1 MTIKRSQGDRM
12 ELLSTSIKGLD
23 EEIGGGIPKG
33 SIILLSGTPGTY
45 KSSMAYSILYK
56 AAHEEGSMGI
66 FLLLDQSMD
75 SLVRQQEGM
84 GRPMDQKAKE
94 HIIVSDVGRIRA
106 AMDKFSTDNDWMEAL
121 RSYVEYIVEKRDAE
135 LLVIDSLPVL
145 EILSGEVN
153 KRKFLFELFEWMR
166 GLGTTTI
173 LISEKKNLDM
183 EYGEEEFLSDGVFQ
197 LTLSPVGEVDLQRR
211 IRCIKLRGM
220 DHNTSMF
227 ALDHKGKGFIISP
240 AI

>member
-1 MTIKRSQGDRM
+1 M
-12 ELLSTSIKGLD
+12 ELISTAVKGLD
-23 EEIGGGIPKG
+23 QEIGGGIPKG
-33 SIILLSGTPGTY
+33 SIVLFTGTPGTY
-45 KSSMAYSILYK
+45 KSSMAYSLLYN
-56 AAHEEGSMGI
+56 AANTGRSMGI
-66 FLLLDQSMD
+66 FLLLEQSMD
-75 SLVRQQEGM
+75 SLVSQQERM
-84 GRPMDQKAKE
+84 GRPHEGIARD

-121 RSYVEYIVEKRDAE
+121 RSYVQYLVEKRNAE

-153 KRKFLFELFEWMR
+153 RRKFLFELFEWMR

-173 LISEKKNLDM
+173 LISEKKSLDM

-211 IRCIKLRGM
+211 IRCIKMRGM

-227 ALDHKGKGFIISP
+227 ALDHREGRFVISP

>member
-1 MTIKRSQGDRM
+1 M
-12 ELLSTSIKGLD
+12 ELISTSIKGLD
-23 EEIGGGIPKG
+23 QEIGGGIPRG
-33 SIILLSGTPGTY
+33 SIVLFTGTPGTY
-45 KSSMAYSILYK
+45 KSSAAYSLLYR
-56 AAHEEGSMGI
+56 AAREDGSMGI
-66 FLLLDQSMD
+66 FLLLEQSMD
-75 SLVRQQEGM
+75 SLVSQQERM
-84 GRPMDQKAKE
+84 GRPHEGRAKD

-121 RSYVEYIVEKRDAE
+121 RSYVQYLVEKRNAE

-145 EILSGEVN
+145 EILSGETN
-153 KRKFLFELFEWMR
+153 RRKFLFELFEWMR

-173 LISEKKNLDM
+173 LISEKKGLDM

-211 IRCIKLRGM
+211 IRCIKMRGM

-227 ALDHKGKGFIISP
+227 ALEHRDGKFIISP

>member
-1 MTIKRSQGDRM
+1 MDLI
-12 ELLSTSIKGLD
+12 STSIKGFD
-23 EEIGGGIPKG
+23 EEIGGGVPKG
-33 SIILLSGTPGTY
+33 SIILLTGTPGTY
-45 KSSMAYSILYK
+45 KSSMAFSMLYK
-56 AAHEEGSMGI
+56 AAHEDDSVGI
-66 FLLLDQSMD
+66 FLLLEHSMK
-75 SLVRQQEGM
+75 SLTIQQERM
-84 GRPMDQKAKE
+84 GRPMDENAKK

-121 RSYVEYIVEKRDAE
+121 RAYVEYIVEQRNAE

-145 EILSGEVN
+145 EILSGHTN

-166 GLGTTTI
+166 DLGTTTI
-173 LISEKKNLDM
+173 LITEKPGLDM

-197 LTLSPVGEVDLQRR
+197 LTLTPVGEVDLQRR
-211 IRCIKLRGM
+211 IRCIKMRGM

-227 ALDHKGKGFIISP
+227 ALDHKDEEFVISP

>member
-1 MTIKRSQGDRM
+1 M
-12 ELLSTSIKGLD
+12 ELISTSIKGFD

-33 SIILLSGTPGTY
+33 SIILLTGTPGTY
-45 KSSMAYSILYK
+45 KSSMAFSMLYQ
-56 AAHEEGSMGI
+56 AAHDDGSVGI
-66 FLLLDQSMD
+66 FLLLEQSMK
-75 SLVRQQEGM
+75 SLTNQQERM
-84 GRPMDQKAKE
+84 GRPMDDKAKK
-94 HIIVSDVGRIRA
+94 HIVVSDVGRIRA

-121 RSYVEYIVEKRDAE
+121 RSYVEYIVGQRNAE

-145 EILSGEVN
+145 EILSGHNN

-173 LISEKKNLDM
+173 LITEKPSLDM
-183 EYGEEEFLSDGVFQ
+183 EYGEEEFLSDGVIQ
-197 LTLSPVGEVDLQRR
+197 LTLTPVGEVDLQRR
-211 IRCIKLRGM
+211 IRCIKMRGL

-227 ALDHKGKGFIISP
+227 ALDHKDSGFVISP

>member
-1 MTIKRSQGDRM
+1 M
-12 ELLSTSIKGLD
+12 ELIATSIKGLD

-45 KSSMAYSILYK
+45 KSSVAYSMLYN
-56 AAHEEGSMGI
+56 AAITKNTMGI
-66 FLLLDQSMD
+66 FLLLEQSMK
-75 SLVRQQEGM
+75 SLLSQQERM
-84 GRPMDQKAKE
+84 ERPMDERVQKNM
-94 HIIVSDVGRIRA
+94 IVSDVGRIRA
-106 AMDKFSTDNDWMEAL
+106 AAEKFSTENDWMHAL
-121 RSYVEYIVEKRDAE
+121 RSYVEYLVEKRKAE

-145 EILSGEVN
+145 EILSEEKN
-153 KRKFLFELFEWMR
+153 RRKFLFELFEWLR

-173 LISEKKNLDM
+173 MISEKKSLDM
-183 EYGEEEFLSDGVFQ
+183 DYGEEEFLADGVFQ

-227 ALDHKGKGFIISP
+227 ALDHKNGSFRVGP

>member
-1 MTIKRSQGDRM
+1 MDLI
-12 ELLSTSIKGLD
+12 STSIKGFD
-23 EEIGGGIPKG
+23 EEIGGGVPKG
-33 SIILLSGTPGTY
+33 SIILLTGTPGTY
-45 KSSMAYSILYK
+45 KSSMAFSMLYK
-56 AAHEEGSMGI
+56 AAHEDDSVGI
-66 FLLLDQSMD
+66 FLLLEQSMK
-75 SLVRQQEGM
+75 SLTIQQERM
-84 GRPMDQKAKE
+84 GRPMDENAKK

-121 RSYVEYIVEKRDAE
+121 RSYVEYIVEQRNAE

-145 EILSGEVN
+145 EILSGHTN

-166 GLGTTTI
+166 DLGTTTI
-173 LISEKKNLDM
+173 LITEKPGLDM

-197 LTLSPVGEVDLQRR
+197 LTLTPVGEVDLQRR
-211 IRCIKLRGM
+211 IRCIKMRGM

-227 ALDHKGKGFIISP
+227 AIDHKDEEFVISP

>member
-1 MTIKRSQGDRM
+1 MKLI
-12 ELLSTSIKGLD
+12 STSVKGLD

-45 KSSMAYSILYK
+45 KSSMAFSMLYK
-56 AAHEEGSMGI
+56 AAKEEGSMGI
-66 FLLLDQSMD
+66 FLLLEQSMQ
-75 SLVRQQEGM
+75 SLLRQQEKM
-84 GRPMDQKAKE
+84 GRPMDDEIKKK
-94 HIIVSDVGRIRA
+94 IIVSDVGRIRA
-106 AMDKFSTDNDWMEAL
+106 AMDKFSTKNDWMEAL
-121 RSYVEYIVEKRDAE
+121 RSYVEYLVEKRDAE
-135 LLVIDSLPVL
+135 ILVIDSLPVL
-145 EILSGEVN
+145 EILSKESDL
-153 KRKFLFELFEWMR
+153 RSFLFELFEWMR
-166 GLGTTTI
+166 RLGTTTI
-173 LISEKKNLDM
+173 LISEKKGLDM

-227 ALDHKGKGFIISP
+227 ALDHKEDGFIISP

>member
-1 MTIKRSQGDRM
+1 MDLI
-12 ELLSTSIKGLD
+12 STSIKGFD
-23 EEIGGGIPKG
+23 EEIGGGVPKG
-33 SIILLSGTPGTY
+33 SIILLTGTPGTY
-45 KSSMAYSILYK
+45 KSSMAFSMLYK
-56 AAHEEGSMGI
+56 AAHEDDSVGI
-66 FLLLDQSMD
+66 FLLLEQSMK
-75 SLVRQQEGM
+75 SLTIQQERM
-84 GRPMDQKAKE
+84 GRPMDENAKK

-121 RSYVEYIVEKRDAE
+121 RSYVEYIVEQRNAE

-145 EILSGEVN
+145 EILSGHTN

-166 GLGTTTI
+166 DLGTTTI
-173 LISEKKNLDM
+173 LITEKPGLDM

-197 LTLSPVGEVDLQRR
+197 LTLTPVGEVDLQRR
-211 IRCIKLRGM
+211 IRCIKMRGM

-227 ALDHKGKGFIISP
+227 ALDHKDEEFVISP